1 MKLLKFYATWCE
13 PCKALSKVIAQAGDR
28 VTMPVQEIDIQ
39 GDPATAIKYGIRS
52 VPVLVVVDDAG
63 TELRRQVGLL
73 TEEKL
78 LEFLGEA

>member
-1 MKLLKFYATWCE
+1 
-13 PCKALSKVIAQAGDR
+13 
-28 VTMPVQEIDIQ
+28 MPVQEIDIQ

-63 TELRRQVGLL
+63 TELRRQVGLV